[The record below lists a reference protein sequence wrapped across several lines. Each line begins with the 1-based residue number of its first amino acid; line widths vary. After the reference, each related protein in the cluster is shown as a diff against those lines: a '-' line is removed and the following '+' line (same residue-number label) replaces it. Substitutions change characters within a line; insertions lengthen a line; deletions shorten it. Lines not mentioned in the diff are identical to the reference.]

1 MNKNKSL
8 QSNKGS
14 DILLGEMKVI
24 KSNNLFQRAKDVVIP
39 AIYSRRFKTGEED
52 LDALFGGQGFLPGMS
67 FTLAAGPGTGKT
79 TLLIQMLE
87 KLEQTGKKTAYIS
100 AEESVE
106 QLAFTCKRVGVTQ
119 VSVANMTHIEDIFD
133 AVKQSGFDIVIL
145 DSLPALTSR
154 KNLRGKRLEEYL
166 SNYIVTKAKELEV
179 VTGIVLHFT
188 KTGTY
193 KGSTL
198 LPHSVDCNIIMTKAK
213 DNPTVREIDVT
224 KNRFGVSGYTAF
236 MMTER
241 GFDFQKVEVE
251 EGEAVSN
258 KRGKKAQYVETI
270 TSAIKENGQINLKT
284 ATQLLGCSLKAQSVL
299 RELALIG
306 TVKKTGR
313 GTTAIWTT

>member
-1 MNKNKSL
+1 MLTTIN
-8 QSNKGS
+8 GS
-14 DILLGEMKVI
+14 DILIGEMKVI
-24 KSNNLFQRAKDVVIP
+24 KSNNQFIRASEVKIP

-87 KLEQTGKKTAYIS
+87 KLENTGKKTAYVS

-106 QLAFTCKRVGVTQ
+106 QLAFTCKRLGVEA
-119 VSVANMTHIEDIFD
+119 VSVANMTNIEDIFD
-133 AVKQSGFDIVIL
+133 AVKKNKFDVVIL

-154 KNLRGKRLEEYL
+154 KKLRGRRLEEYL

-179 VTGIVLHFT
+179 VTGVILHFT

-198 LPHSVDCNIIMTKAK
+198 LPHSVDCNIVMTKAK

-224 KNRFGVSGYTAF
+224 KNRFGVAGYTAF
-236 MMTER
+236 LMTER
-241 GFDFQKVEVE
+241 GFDFQKVEVNE
-251 EGEAVSN
+251 EDSN
-258 KRGKKAQYVETI
+258 KKKGKKAHYVETI
-270 TSAIKENGQINLKT
+270 TNAVKQNGQINLKA
-284 ATQLLGCSLKAQSVL
+284 ATDLLGCSLKAQNVL
-299 RELALIG
+299 RELVLVG

>member
-1 MNKNKSL
+1 MKKILTRHS
-8 QSNKGS
+8 GS
-14 DILLGEMKVI
+14 VNILTMKVI
-24 KSNNLFQRAKDVVIP
+24 KTNNTFTRACDVKIP
-39 AIYSRRFKTGEED
+39 EIYNRRFKTGEED

-87 KLEQTGKKTAYIS
+87 KLELTGKKTAYVS

-106 QLAFTCKRVGVTQ
+106 QLAFTCQRLGVEQ
-119 VSVANMTHIEDIFD
+119 VSVANLTNIEDIFD
-133 AVKQSGFDIVIL
+133 AVKANKFDVIIL

-154 KNLRGKRLEEYL
+154 KKLRGRRLEEYL

-179 VTGIVLHFT
+179 VTGVILHFT

-198 LPHSVDCNIIMTKAK
+198 LPHSVDCNIVMTKAK

-224 KNRFGVSGYTAF
+224 KNRFGVAGYTAF

-241 GFDFQKVEVE
+241 GFDFQKVEVV
-251 EGEAVSN
+251 EGDAVPN
-258 KRGKKAQYVETI
+258 KRGKKAQYVE
-270 TSAIKENGQINLKT
+270 AISNAVKENGQINLKT
-284 ATQLLGCSLKAQSVL
+284 ATDLLGCSLKAQNVL
-299 RELALIG
+299 RELCLTG
-306 TVKKTGR
+306 LVKKTGR
-313 GTTAIWTT
+313 GATAIWTT